1 MSSFNGH
8 EASLHDLVLCETHG
22 HAGLLLTLHGIHC
35 RLLVGI
41 SDVGQAERATT
52 VLVSGELGC
61 TYCQTSS
68 RLYIAEYGLL
78 IAVAASSTLP
88 NSTTPV
94 PRERPLGSYWIS
106 ARSTLPIVVKS
117 STRSSLLVDQG
128 SCDLLATRFAGVI
141 LNATHVADVDDRS
154 GLATRGCEV
163 GEGVGRSGC
172 GRGTTV
178 ETTRR
183 AAELLASETTATT
196 ELTAKA
202 ATTTHETSTAT
213 ELLATETSTTTHEA
227 ATTTTEARRSGEAI
241 FSDFEDTSVPV
252 VSVKL
257 LDGDL
262 GIIGV
267 VESDDTRALHAT
279 VRGDV
284 NVSTDDVAGVSYI
297 ETLVH
302 H

>member
-1 MSSFNGH
+1 
-8 EASLHDLVLCETHG
+8 
-22 HAGLLLTLHGIHC
+22 
-35 RLLVGI
+35 
-41 SDVGQAERATT
+41 
-52 VLVSGELGC
+52 
-61 TYCQTSS
+61 
-68 RLYIAEYGLL
+68 
-78 IAVAASSTLP
+78 
-88 NSTTPV
+88 
-94 PRERPLGSYWIS
+94 
-106 ARSTLPIVVKS
+106 
-117 STRSSLLVDQG
+117 
-128 SCDLLATRFAGVI
+128 
-141 LNATHVADVDDRS
+141 
-154 GLATRGCEV
+154 
-163 GEGVGRSGC
+163 
-172 GRGTTV
+172 V

-213 ELLATETSTTTHEA
+213 ELLATETSTTAHEA

-241 FSDFEDTSVPV
+241 FSDFENTSVPV

-279 VRGDV
+279 VRGDM